1 VENEPDDPT
10 VTGKPDHPDHN
21 AVMIELTAV
30 IVAVT
35 AEEPRVLTVHD
46 GRNPEALPTGPFES
60 GHPTLQIGLRSWV
73 ERQTHHPLGYVEQLY
88 TFADRDRTQ
97 DRSQDYAHDR
107 SQDGAGERL
116 VSISYLGLT
125 REEDAAGSGAAEG
138 ARRARHDGNAL
149 PRRGAAAPGSNGRGE
164 AGETPA
170 RPVWQSWYRFL
181 PWEDWR
187 SGPPALVGRV
197 IAPRLRAW
205 AKSAGSSAM
214 RHERRNRIE
223 IAFGLSGRAWNDEL
237 ALQRYELL
245 YEAGLVPEARR
256 HAHVIDPLPGAAMLH
271 DHRRIL
277 ATGIA
282 RLRAKIKYRPVV
294 FELMPESFTLLALQ
308 RAVEALAG
316 QRLHK
321 QNFRRLIDQQ
331 GLVEDTGEVATQT
344 GGRPA
349 KLVRFR
355 REVLLARAVAGT
367 KLPLSRPG

>member
-1 VENEPDDPT
+1 V
-10 VTGKPDHPDHN
+10 
-21 AVMIELTAV
+21 L
-30 IVAVT
+30 IVQ
-35 AEEPRVLTVHD
+35 
-46 GRNPEALPTGPFES
+46 GGCNPEALPTGPFES
-60 GHPTLQIGLRSWV
+60 GHRTLQIGLRAWV

-88 TFADRDRTQ
+88 TFADRDRTE
-97 DRSQDYAHDR
+97 
-107 SQDGAGERL
+107 DGAAGSAGERL

-125 REEDAAGSGAAEG
+125 REGEAARSNAEG
-138 ARRARHDGNAL
+138 ARLACPDGRP
-149 PRRGAAAPGSNGRGE
+149 PRRRDAAAPGSNEEE
-164 AGETPA
+164 AGEAAAHPA
-170 RPVWQSWYRFL
+170 WRSWYWFL

-187 SGPPALVGRV
+187 CGPPAVVGRV
-197 IAPRLRAW
+197 IGPRLRAW
-205 AKSAGSSAM
+205 TKDAGSSAA
-214 RHERRNRIE
+214 RQARRNRIE
-223 IAFGLSGRAWNDEL
+223 VAFGLSGHSWNDEL

-245 YEAGLVPEARR
+245 YEAGLIPEAKR
-256 HAHVIDPLPGAAMLH
+256 HMQVTDPVPGVAMLH

-277 ATGIA
+277 ATGVA

-331 GLVEDTGEVATQT
+331 GLVEDIGQVATQT

-355 REVLLARAVAGT
+355 REVLLERAVAGT

>member
-1 VENEPDDPT
+1 M
-10 VTGKPDHPDHN
+10 TGKPNHD
-21 AVMIELTAV
+21 AVAVELTAV
-30 IVAVT
+30 VVAAT
-35 AEEPRVLTVHD
+35 AEEPRVLTIQD

-60 GHPTLQIGLRSWV
+60 GHRTLQIGLRSWV
-73 ERQTHHPLGYVEQLY
+73 ELQTHHPLGYVEQLY

-97 DRSQDYAHDR
+97 DGS
-107 SQDGAGERL
+107 GERL

-125 REEDAAGSGAAEG
+125 REEQASGKS
-138 ARRARHDGNAL
+138 RPSL
-149 PRRGAAAPGSNGRGE
+149 PRLQGSEGRGE
-164 AGETPA
+164 GGGIPA
-170 RPVWQSWYRFL
+170 LPAWQSWYRFL

-187 SGPPALVGRV
+187 SGPPALLSRA
-197 IAPRLRAW
+197 IAPRLRTW
-205 AKSAGSSAM
+205 AKSADSHAT
-214 RHERRNRIE
+214 RNERKNRIE
-223 IAFGLSGRAWNDEL
+223 IAFGLSGRSWSDEL

-245 YEAGLVPEARR
+245 YEAGLVPEAQR
-256 HAHVIDPLPGAAMLH
+256 HTQVIDPLPGAAMLH

-277 ATGIA
+277 STGIA

-331 GLVEDTGEVATQT
+331 GLVEDTGRVTTRT

-355 REVLLARAVAGT
+355 REVLLERAVAGT
-367 KLPLSRPG
+367 KLPLSRPV